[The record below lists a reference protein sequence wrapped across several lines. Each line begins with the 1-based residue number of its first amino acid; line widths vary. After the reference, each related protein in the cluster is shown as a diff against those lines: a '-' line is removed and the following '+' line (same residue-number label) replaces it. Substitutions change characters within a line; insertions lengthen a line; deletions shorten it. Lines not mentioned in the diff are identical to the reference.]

1 MRYFAAESW
10 RTLARALL
18 VGAGILSL
26 AIASGC
32 LLAAAG
38 AGAGAGYVAGHEH
51 EKNHPSD

>member
-26 AIASGC
+26 ATASGC